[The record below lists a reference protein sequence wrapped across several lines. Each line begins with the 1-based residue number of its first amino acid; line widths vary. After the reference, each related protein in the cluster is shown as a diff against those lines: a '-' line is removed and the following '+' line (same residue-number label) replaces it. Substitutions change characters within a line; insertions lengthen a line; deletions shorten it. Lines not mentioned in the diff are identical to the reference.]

1 MLSALLINLCTC
13 PLKGRFHLGTAC
25 SSFSLTTHYRVI
37 LKEERRL
44 YTYILIRDGFRC
56 KKCRVI
62 PIYPT
67 TDHILPKIFGGTS
80 KDDNLM
86 CHREKDELGGMYKM
100 TEESMVCGLSVFE
113 KKVLKRFRI
122 NPSRR

>member
-1 MLSALLINLCTC
+1 MS
-13 PLKGRFHLGTAC
+13 TANARK
-25 SSFSLTTHYRVI
+25 LRRVV
-37 LKEERRL
+37 
-44 YTYILIRDGFRC
+44 IRDGFRC

-80 KDDNLM
+80 KDDNLQMLCLM
-86 CHREKDELGGMYKM
+86 CHREKDELAGMYKM
-100 TEESMVCGLSVFE
+100 TEESMVCGMSVFE